1 MKWGIKR
8 SITGFDGPGMGV
20 AVAGCQPA
28 FVAVQSVSP
37 LIVLSEPAI
46 QLQIQE
52 VPYGILNL

>member
-1 MKWGIKR
+1 
-8 SITGFDGPGMGV
+8 MGV

-37 LIVLSEPAI
+37 LIVVSEPAI

-52 VPYGILNL
+52 VPYGILNFWTPLDR